1 MKNKLQK
8 EWFSIFLVL
17 IPFIYLAYIWNSL
30 PEKVPIHWNLKGEV
44 DGWGDKFS
52 LIGLLFML
60 PVLTYGIML
69 LVPKIDPKNK
79 IDTMGNK
86 YKSLRLILVFFTS
99 VLALFILF
107 SAKNQSMSSP
117 VIIVSLIGFLFM
129 ALGNY
134 FKVIKQNYFVGIRTP
149 WTLESEEVWKLTHQM
164 AGKIWVIGGAVITI
178 FCFFL
183 PEDFIVY
190 LILTVTIII
199 TVVPVGYSYFKF
211 KELKKD

>member
-1 MKNKLQK
+1 MKNSLQK
-8 EWFSIFLVL
+8 EWFSILLVL
-17 IPFIYLAYIWNSL
+17 VPFIYLAFIWNFL
-30 PEKVPIHWNLKGEV
+30 PEKVPIHWNSNGEI
-44 DGWGDKFS
+44 DDWGSRYS
-52 LIGLLFML
+52 LVGLLFAL

-86 YKSLRLILVFFTS
+86 YKSLRLILVFFAS

-129 ALGNY
+129 ALGSY
-134 FKVIKQNYFVGIRTP
+134 FKVIKQNYFVGIKTP

-164 AGKIWVIGGAVITI
+164 AGKLWLIGGAMITI
-178 FCFFL
+178 FCFFI

-190 LILTVTIII
+190 LIITVTGII

-211 KELKKD
+211 KELKKE